1 MMGYGKRVLVAD
13 DEESV
18 GRLLVEQL
26 ELHYFAAVV
35 AADGLRALRELH
47 QRHFDAVITDL
58 HMPYLDGLDLL
69 RQCQMVWPQLPVIL
83 MSGHL
88 LDTVWPAM
96 AQGAF
101 ACLPKPVDTEQLIH
115 VLSEATHTGDTRSG
129 HVDMFSHRLE
139 ARRCQVPGGTL
150 TEEIHAED
158 RLVDPD
164 EQSLAHRR
172 PPTASVLRKSSG
184 SGRLQAGSTVETSRP
199 T

>member
-18 GRLLVEQL
+18 GRLLVGQL
-26 ELHYFAAVV
+26 ELHYFAAVAV
-35 AADGLRALRELH
+35 VNGLQALRELH

-69 RQCQMVWPQLPVIL
+69 RQCHLVWPQLPVIL
-83 MSGHL
+83 MSGNL
-88 LDTVWPAM
+88 LGTVWPAI

-101 ACLPKPVDTEQLIH
+101 ACLPKPVDTEKLIH
-115 VLSEATHTGDTRSG
+115 ILSEATHTGDTRSS

-139 ARRCQVPGGTL
+139 AQRCLVPGGTL

-158 RLVDPD
+158 PLLEPD
-164 EQSLAHRR
+164 EQSLARRR
-172 PPTASVLRKSSG
+172 PPTASVLRSSG
-184 SGRLQAGSTVETSRP
+184 IGRLQAGSTVETSR
-199 T
+199 TT

>member
-1 MMGYGKRVLVAD
+1 MMGYGKRVLVVD

-18 GRLLVEQL
+18 GRLLVGQL
-26 ELHYFAAVV
+26 ELHYFAAVA

-47 QRHFDAVITDL
+47 QRHFDAVITDIY
-58 HMPYLDGLDLL
+58 MPYLDGLDLL
-69 RQCQMVWPQLPVIL
+69 RQCQLVWPQLPVIL
-83 MSGHL
+83 ISGHL
-88 LDTVWPAM
+88 LGTVRPEM

-115 VLSEATHTGDTRSG
+115 VLSEAANTGDTRSG

-139 ARRCQVPGGTL
+139 ARRCLVPGGTL

-172 PPTASVLRKSSG
+172 PPTASVLRSSG
-184 SGRLQAGSTVETSRP
+184 IGRLQAGSTVETSRP